1 VHVKR
6 YTGRK
11 DKIYCRVYV
20 HVQEFPAYCVSLLQS
35 EKREVTT
42 TDVKNF
48 TDEEFI
54 AMLKKFGMCFNVIIY
69 LYPRKTKF

>member
-1 VHVKR
+1 
-6 YTGRK
+6 
-11 DKIYCRVYV
+11 
-20 HVQEFPAYCVSLLQS
+20 VSLLQS